1 MAHDSLENMLR
12 TDFALIK
19 HHGYTQ
25 YDLNHMVPFV
35 RKVHVLLLMQ
45 HLQEL
50 EQAQKGAESGQGAGQ
65 QLFGGHSGATEAEE
79 ISSIMSVD
87 DAQWTTVQSNENITE
102 E

>member
-1 MAHDSLENMLR
+1 MIK

-25 YDLNHMVPFV
+25 YDLTHMMPFV

-45 HLQEL
+45 HLKEV
-50 EQAQKGAESGQGAGQ
+50 ENAQKGHDNVQETMQWNNNESIEEGEARNIMDDINAIDEE
-65 QLFGGHSGATEAEE
+65 SWSKVSSTE
-79 ISSIMSVD
+79 
-87 DAQWTTVQSNENITE
+87 TITE